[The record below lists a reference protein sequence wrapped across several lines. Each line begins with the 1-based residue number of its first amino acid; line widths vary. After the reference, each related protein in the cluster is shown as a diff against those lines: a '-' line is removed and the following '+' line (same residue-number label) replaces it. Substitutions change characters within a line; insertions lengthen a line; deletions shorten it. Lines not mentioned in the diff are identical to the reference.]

1 MAQSPVKRS
10 RAEILL
16 SWEIEGLKTYA
27 GEVLPYLESRISQTP
42 EDLDD
47 WIRPDGSLSERELLR
62 SAYDIALFS
71 VNERLNAIVDG
82 MLLHAARIDEDLEPQ
97 EQAGAQ
103 NRSRTIL
110 GAQLNKHTIFACA
123 SFLVGTLLRKFATTR
138 MQPSTV
144 WARRSFTTMN
154 LALTSRDPS
163 SLLQTMSMT
172 AFKRWI
178 RGCEKSSV
186 LRKRTPSNQRLET
199 DLRTARKAR
208 GPCLLSLNVRP
219 HFIE

>member
-27 GEVLPYLESRISQTP
+27 GEVLPYLDSRISQTP

-62 SAYDIALFS
+62 SAYDVALFS
-71 VNERLNAIVDG
+71 VNERLSAIVDG

-103 NRSRTIL
+103 NRSRAIL
-110 GAQLNKHTIFACA
+110 MRAIEQAHNIRLR
-123 SFLVGTLLRKFATTR
+123 SFLVGTLLRKFAKTR

-144 WARRSFTTMN
+144 WAGRSFTTMN
-154 LALTSRDPS
+154 LALTS
-163 SLLQTMSMT
+163 
-172 AFKRWI
+172 
-178 RGCEKSSV
+178 
-186 LRKRTPSNQRLET
+186 
-199 DLRTARKAR
+199 
-208 GPCLLSLNVRP
+208 
-219 HFIE
+219 

>member
-1 MAQSPVKRS
+1 MAQFPVKRS
-10 RAEILL
+10 RVEILL

-97 EQAGAQ
+97 EQVGAQ
-103 NRSRTIL
+103 NRSRAIL
-110 GAQLNKHTIFACA
+110 MRAIEQAHNIRLRFISGWNVIEKVRDDANATKHR
-123 SFLVGTLLRKFATTR
+123 LGGTLAYHNELGINELRSVK
-138 MQPSTV
+138 
-144 WARRSFTTMN
+144 
-154 LALTSRDPS
+154 LTPNDVHDRIQAVDSWLREI
-163 SLLQTMSMT
+163 
-172 AFKRWI
+172 I
-178 RGCEKSSV
+178 RVTEKN
-186 LRKRTPSNQRLET
+186 T
-199 DLRTARKAR
+199 
-208 GPCLLSLNVRP
+208 
-219 HFIE
+219 I